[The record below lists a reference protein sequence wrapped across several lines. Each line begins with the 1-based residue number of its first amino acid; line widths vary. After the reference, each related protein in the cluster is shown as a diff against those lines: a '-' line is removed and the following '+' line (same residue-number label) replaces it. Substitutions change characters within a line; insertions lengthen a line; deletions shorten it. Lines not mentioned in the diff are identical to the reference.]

1 MARTNDAPLVAIT
14 TPVYNGERYLDETMA
29 CVQAQT
35 YSNLVHFVVDNASTD
50 RSSEIIDSFKGGR
63 VPVHS
68 VRTVSCLP
76 MTDSWNV
83 AIRLIP
89 EDAQYFRLLPADD
102 LMDVRYVEKLVA
114 LGAKYPHVNT
124 FGCQEWVG
132 DKLRGN
138 DLPANQ
144 EVFDGRA
151 IVRGWLRWEIHGF
164 PVLHC
169 LYRKPVGGLSDP
181 FYGSRCHGSHI
192 ISIDTEAAMRA
203 MTAGPGAFIHEG
215 LVTTRLHRQSVT
227 STVVT
232 PNGLNLWSQL
242 QLIDR
247 WGPLAFD
254 NEAEFLACRRQ
265 HLRYYWR
272 NYLMWQARRQEA
284 LVEKHR
290 DLLRRA
296 NALPTAADYVAA
308 IAGWPVLRATR
319 SWKALSSEYQRVSR

>member
-14 TPVYNGERYLDETMA
+14 TPVYNGEGYLGETME

-35 YSNLVHFVVDNASTD
+35 YPNLVHFVVDNASTD
-50 RSSEIIDSFKGGR
+50 RSAEIIDSFKGGR

-68 VRTVSCLP
+68 MRNSFCLP
-76 MTDSWNV
+76 MTDSWNA

-102 LMDVRYVEKLVA
+102 LMNARYVEKLVA

-138 DLPANQ
+138 DLPPDQ
-144 EVFDGRA
+144 DVFDGRA

-169 LYRKPVGGLSDP
+169 LYRKPADGLPDP
-181 FYGSRCHGSHI
+181 FYGSTCHGSHI

-203 MTAGPGAFIHEG
+203 MTAGTG
-215 LVTTRLHRQSVT
+215 RLHPRRPRDDAPASSKRDVYCGYAERSQSV
-227 STVVT
+227 
-232 PNGLNLWSQL
+232 
-242 QLIDR
+242 
-247 WGPLAFD
+247 
-254 NEAEFLACRRQ
+254 E
-265 HLRYYWR
+265 
-272 NYLMWQARRQEA
+272 
-284 LVEKHR
+284 
-290 DLLRRA
+290 
-296 NALPTAADYVAA
+296 
-308 IAGWPVLRATR
+308 
-319 SWKALSSEYQRVSR
+319 